1 MNKRIHFII
10 RVGMEVRECFGK
22 EIYLSKIGECA
33 KRMEKYIKEQKSICD
48 KYKAEYVESPNDLKL
63 E

>member
-1 MNKRIHFII
+1 MW
-10 RVGMEVRECFGK
+10 GMEVRECFGK

-33 KRMEKYIKEQKSICD
+33 KKDGKYIKEQKSICD